1 LWIKESADVRF
12 EACPMIDDSIPWKDE
27 LLKIADRLESRKTQ
41 RRWTERTGFLVER
54 DIMLSAYAVRKLL
67 EARKVSDILAAR
79 RVIVR
84 QHSLLGRTP
93 DIWNRSSFWENY
105 DLDTGQDVSMSISD
119 FCNQI
124 IHSWNWS
131 ISADE
136 RGDFDGVYV
145 SSDRQRSKAL
155 YFMDINT
162 LIELFRDVGSED
174 VAGIEIIANEQGERY
189 ISRVLTREQIES
201 EGGAGE

>member
-1 LWIKESADVRF
+1 
-12 EACPMIDDSIPWKDE
+12 MIFDSVPWKDE

-67 EARKVSDILAAR
+67 EARKISDILAAR
-79 RVIVR
+79 RAIVR
-84 QHSLLGRTP
+84 QHSLFGRTP
-93 DIWNRSSFWENY
+93 DMWNRFSVWENY
-105 DLDTGQDVSMSISD
+105 DLDTGQDISMSISD

-124 IHSWNWS
+124 IHSWNWA
-131 ISADE
+131 ISVNQ

-155 YFMDINT
+155 YFIDIEM
-162 LIELFRDVGSED
+162 LIELLRNVGSED
-174 VAGIEIIANEQGERY
+174 VAGIEILANEQGERY

-201 EGGAGE
+201 GGGVGE

>member
-1 LWIKESADVRF
+1 
-12 EACPMIDDSIPWKDE
+12 MIFDSIPWKDE

-67 EARKVSDILAAR
+67 EARKISDILAAR
-79 RVIVR
+79 RVPVR

-93 DIWNRSSFWENY
+93 DWWNRSSVWENY
-105 DLDTGQDVSMSISD
+105 DLDTGQDQSMSISD

-124 IHSWNWS
+124 IHSWNWA
-131 ISADE
+131 ISAKE

-145 SSDRQRSKAL
+145 SSDRRRSKAL
-155 YFMDINT
+155 YFIDIDV
-162 LIELFRDVGSED
+162 LIELLRDVGSEN
-174 VAGIEIIANEQGERY
+174 VAEIEILANEQGERY
-189 ISRVLTREQIES
+189 VSRVLTREQIE
-201 EGGAGE
+201 